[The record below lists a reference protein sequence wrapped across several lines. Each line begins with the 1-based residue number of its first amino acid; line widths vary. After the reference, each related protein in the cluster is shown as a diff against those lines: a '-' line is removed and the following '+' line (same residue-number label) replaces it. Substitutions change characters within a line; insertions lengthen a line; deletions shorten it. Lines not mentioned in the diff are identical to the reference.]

1 MKQTI
6 MVALAL
12 LVVGATF
19 NSARAQQIPP
29 TRIDSLSY
37 SMGMAQT
44 QGLKDYL
51 SKQMK
56 IDVNL
61 TDDFVKGLK
70 EGVNAGEDKQ
80 KAAYYA
86 GLQIGQQIARQMKP
100 GINKDLFGD
109 DSSKSISMDQF
120 MAGFVSGYTG
130 KDGLMSMDDAT
141 KTAQRLMEEVKNE
154 ALLEKYGDNKKAGED
169 FMAAQAKLA
178 KKKKSGITVLPSG
191 LMYKVLVKG
200 NGPVATG
207 TDKVKVKYE
216 GRLIDGTVFD
226 STEKHGGEPATFAP
240 NQVIKGWTEALTLMP
255 VGSKWQ
261 LYIPQEL
268 AYGNRDAGQIKP
280 FSALIFDVEVLEI
293 VEDKKEEK
301 SEK

>member
-1 MKQTI
+1 

-19 NSARAQQIPP
+19 SSVQAQSAA
-29 TRIDSLSY
+29 RIDSLSY

-51 SKQMK
+51 AKQLKVDMSYM
-56 IDVNL
+56 
-61 TDDFVKGLK
+61 DDFVQGLK
-70 EGVNAGEDKQ
+70 EGANAGDDQK

-86 GLQIGQQIARQMKP
+86 GIQIGQQILRQMMP
-100 GINKDLFGD
+100 GLNKELFGAE
-109 DSSKSISMDQF
+109 STKKISLDQF
-120 MAGFVSGYTG
+120 MAGFISGVTG
-130 KDGLMSMDDAT
+130 KDGKMTVDSANQV
-141 KTAQRLMEEVKNE
+141 ARRLMEQVKND
-154 ALLEKYGDNKKAGED
+154 ALMEQYGDNKKAGED
-169 FMAAQAKLA
+169 FIAAQAKLA

-191 LMYKVLVKG
+191 LIYKVLVKG
-200 NGPVATG
+200 NGPVAKE

-226 STEKHGGEPATFAP
+226 STEKHGGEPATFSP
-240 NQVIKGWTEALTLMP
+240 SQVIKGWTEALTLMP

-293 VEDKKEEK
+293 VEDKKEENK
-301 SEK
+301 